1 MNLRNEAIRLART
14 AGAYEAARIDG
25 AQDSVLVL
33 SGNAA
38 IEQFAGLVAEAER
51 ERCANACEGFRHGL
65 DSRSSQAEGWA
76 AAQCAEAIRALKP

>member
-1 MNLRNEAIRLART
+1 MSRRDEVIRMAREADCQHVNLTGDRAAAVERLTRF
-14 AGAYEAARIDG
+14 AA
-25 AQDSVLVL
+25 
-33 SGNAA
+33 
-38 IEQFAGLVAEAER
+38 LVAAAER